1 MRDRKKAT
9 SVSLLLWAAI
19 ILVGLAFLS
28 VASGGA
34 PVIEPAIF
42 ISPDSYD
49 RVVRGADYA
58 SAARSGASVW
68 PCLSAASGGLAI
80 LS

>member
-28 VASGGA
+28 VASGVA
-34 PVIEPAIF
+34 PVVEPAIF
-42 ISPDSYD
+42 ISP
-49 RVVRGADYA
+49 
-58 SAARSGASVW
+58 
-68 PCLSAASGGLAI
+68 
-80 LS
+80 